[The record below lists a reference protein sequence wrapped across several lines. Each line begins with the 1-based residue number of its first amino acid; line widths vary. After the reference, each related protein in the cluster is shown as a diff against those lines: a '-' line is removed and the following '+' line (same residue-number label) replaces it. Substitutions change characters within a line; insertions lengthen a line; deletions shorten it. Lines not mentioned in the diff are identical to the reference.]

1 MAKGTTLALDNFLGD
16 QYMLEVTIQ
25 KRSASLNKDILVE
38 MYRRMYTI
46 RRFEETIFDVYRRGW
61 MPGLA
66 HLSDG
71 QEATPV
77 GVCMSLRPTDTITST
92 HRGHGHIIAK
102 GGQVEP
108 MMAEV
113 MGKVT
118 GYCRGKGGEMHIADI
133 GLGILG
139 ANGIVGGGLGIAAG
153 SAFSAKRENSDRVS
167 VAFFGDGAIN
177 QGIWYE
183 TANIAVLW
191 NLPLI
196 YVCENN
202 QYTQFTNYK
211 QLVSGEGLSARA
223 KAMGMPGIDID
234 GNNVLG
240 VYDAACAAVER
251 ARAGEGP
258 STVVCNTFRYG
269 GHHVGDPGTRYRSKE
284 EIDEWRQKDPIGRF
298 EKVLIKRK
306 ILSPDDVE
314 AIRGQI
320 DERIKAAVER
330 GRQDPFPEPSEVTE
344 HVYA

>member
-1 MAKGTTLALDNFLGD
+1 MELSVNTRSIDTTLD
-16 QYMLEVTIQ
+16 
-25 KRSASLNKDILVE
+25 RSALIDA
-38 MYRRMYTI
+38 YRRMLTI
-46 RRFEETIFDVYRRGW
+46 RKFEETVFEVYRRGW

-66 HLSDG
+66 HLGDG

-77 GVCMSLRPTDTITST
+77 GVCMALRSDDTITST

-118 GYCRGKGGEMHIADI
+118 GYCRGKGGEMHIADVK
-133 GLGILG
+133 LGILG

-153 SAFSAKRENSDRVS
+153 SAFSAKREGKGRVS

-183 TANIAVLW
+183 TANIAALW
-191 NLPLI
+191 KLPLI

-202 QYTQFTNYK
+202 QYTEFTNYK
-211 QLVSGEGLSARA
+211 KLQAGEGLTARSE
-223 KAMGMPGIDID
+223 AMGMKALEVD
-234 GNNVLG
+234 GNDVLA
-240 VYDAACAAVER
+240 VYEAASQLVER
-251 ARAGEGP
+251 ARRGEGP
-258 STVVCNTFRYG
+258 STLVCHTFRYG

-284 EIDEWRQKDPIGRF
+284 ELQEWQRRDPIPRF
-298 EKVLIKRK
+298 ERVLLDNGVI
-306 ILSPDDVE
+306 SPD
-314 AIRGQI
+314 QI
-320 DERIKAAVER
+320 EELRAEVDQRLEAAVEEA
-330 GRQDPFPEPSEVTE
+330 RQAPFPEISEVSE